1 MAELGSPAVHTPIR
15 RQPDEDAAAQDYGTD
30 REPRGDIGL
39 RAGGVVRTAKA
50 GLANEQQPHSPETD
64 EATGRAEVARSS
76 SDEPRPDDEP
86 GDHRERREQEGK
98 PEQRAKHETREQHGP
113 GLHQAHLPLG
123 DHPPSVRA
131 MATTVKEPDIGM
143 LANTG
148 RDTDLALLILRNRR
162 RDPCAERV
170 AIELDRHRTPAERVA
185 IEEDQA
191 EALKGV
197 IHAVL
202 DGIGLTE
209 EQREQA
215 IEIAVRE
222 LRRVAGEDSG

>member
-1 MAELGSPAVHTPIR
+1 MAELGSPGVHSPIR
-15 RQPDEDAAAQDYGTD
+15 RQSDEDAAAQDHGTD
-30 REPRGDIGL
+30 REPRGHIGL

-50 GLANEQQPHSPETD
+50 GLTNEQQPHSPETD

-76 SDEPRPDDEP
+76 SDQPRPDDEP
-86 GDHRERREQEGK
+86 GDHRERRKQKGK

-131 MATTVKEPDIGM
+131 MATAVKEPDIGM

-148 RDTDLALLILRNRR
+148 RDTDLALLVLRNRR

-170 AIELDRHRTPAERVA
+170 AIELDRRRTPAELAA
-185 IEEDQA
+185 ISADQA
-191 EALKGV
+191 DALKRV
-197 IHAVL
+197 IDAVL
-202 DGIGLTE
+202 DGIGLTT
-209 EQREQA
+209 EQRERAVA
-215 IEIAVRE
+215 ILVVE
-222 LRRVAGEDSG
+222 LRRAAGEEP

>member
-1 MAELGSPAVHTPIR
+1 MAELGSPGVHSPIR
-15 RQPDEDAAAQDYGTD
+15 RQSDEDAAAQDHGTD

-50 GLANEQQPHSPETD
+50 GLTNEQQPHSPETD
-64 EATGRAEVARSS
+64 EATGRAEVARSA
-76 SDEPRPDDEP
+76 SDQPRPDDEP
-86 GDHRERREQEGK
+86 GDHRERRKQEGK

-113 GLHQAHLPLG
+113 GPHLSDLPLR
-123 DHPPSVRA
+123 DHVPSVRA
-131 MATTVKEPDIGM
+131 KATAVKEPDIGM

-148 RDTDLALLILRNRR
+148 RDTDLALLVLRNRR

-170 AIELDRHRTPAERVA
+170 AIELDRRRTPDERAVIA
-185 IEEDQA
+185 GDQA

-197 IHAVL
+197 IDAVL
-202 DGIGLTE
+202 NGIGLTE
-209 EQREQA
+209 VQRERA

-222 LRRVAGEDSG
+222 LRRAAGEDSG